1 LGTRT
6 AVDLET
12 VGVDAPSANRQK
24 PARWWPWVVA
34 LVAVLIVGGTV
45 YLARE
50 WPFTPANVI
59 KELELATSSTVQLGT
74 FRRTFF
80 PRPGCTAE
88 QVVFRRGTAPNQE
101 TMTVRRLTI
110 EGNLT
115 GLFTKHL
122 ALIRAED
129 VDVVFPP
136 IGTGQPWKPTES
148 KVVVDELIASGALL
162 EFNRHNPQQPRVRFP
177 VHDFVVHHL
186 ASHDPMKFEVKLR
199 NPIPPGEVSATGTFG
214 PWKMDQVSATPVS
227 GNYVFRNADLGT
239 LGGIR
244 GMLASDGK
252 FQGTLESIE
261 VEGKTRTPDFGLKD
275 TPHKLDLGSTFDAEV
290 DATNG
295 DVTLRQVK
303 ARILRTTVSARGSI
317 AERKT
322 EDGKSTALDLAVRSG
337 RIQDLLILFVSA
349 KQAPL
354 NGVVDLRAKT
364 FIPPGKQPFLKRIQ
378 LTGDFGIEDAAF
390 TKEETQ
396 GNLDKLSTAA
406 QGKGDQT
413 DNPDDVVSDLHGHV
427 VVKNGVAT
435 LTGLSFRVPG
445 AKARLNGTF
454 DLITQKVDLHG
465 MLSMDAKLPEATSG
479 IKSFLLKAIDPLLK
493 KNKRGGAKFPVSI
506 DGTYQHPSY
515 HADPI

>member
-1 LGTRT
+1 MGTRT

-12 VGVDAPSANRQK
+12 DEVHAPSADRQK
-24 PARWWPWVVA
+24 PARWWPWGVA
-34 LVAVLIVGGTV
+34 LAAVIIIAGAV
-45 YLARE
+45 YFQRA

-59 KELELATSSTVQLGT
+59 KELELATSSTVQFGT

-80 PRPGCTAE
+80 PRPGCVAE
-88 QVVFRRGTAPNQE
+88 QVVFRRGTDANQAV
-101 TMTVRRLTI
+101 MTVRRLTI
-110 EGNLT
+110 EGTLT
-115 GLFTKHL
+115 GLFNKHL
-122 ALIRAED
+122 ALIRAEGT
-129 VDVVFPP
+129 DVVFPA

-162 EFNRHNPQQPRVRFP
+162 EFTRHDPQKPRVRFP

-186 ASHDPMKFEVKLR
+186 ASHGPMKFEVKLR
-199 NPIPPGEVSATGTFG
+199 NPTPPGEVSATGTFG
-214 PWKMDQVSATPVS
+214 PWNMDQVSATPVS
-227 GNYVFRNADLGT
+227 GNYAFRDADLGT

-244 GMLASDGK
+244 GILSSDGK

-261 VEGKTRTPDFGLKD
+261 VEGKTTTPDFGLAR
-275 TPHKLDLGSTFDAEV
+275 TTHKIALGSDFLAEV
-290 DATNG
+290 DSTNG
-295 DVTLRQVK
+295 DVTLRQVQ
-303 ARILRTTVSARGSI
+303 ARILRTTVFARGSV
-317 AERKT
+317 AGRET
-322 EDGKSTALDLAVRSG
+322 EDGKSATLDLAVRSG
-337 RIQDLLILFVSA
+337 RIQDLLIFFVSS

-364 FIPPGKQPFLKRIQ
+364 FIPPGEQQFLKRIQ

-396 GNLDKLSTAA
+396 ESLDKLSTAA

-435 LTGLSFRVPG
+435 FTGLSFRVPG

-454 DLITQKVDLHG
+454 DLITQKVDLRG
-465 MLSMDAKLPEATSG
+465 MLFMDAKLPEATSG
-479 IKSFLLKAIDPLLK
+479 IKSFLLKAIDPFLK

-506 DGTYQHPSY
+506 TGTYHHPSY